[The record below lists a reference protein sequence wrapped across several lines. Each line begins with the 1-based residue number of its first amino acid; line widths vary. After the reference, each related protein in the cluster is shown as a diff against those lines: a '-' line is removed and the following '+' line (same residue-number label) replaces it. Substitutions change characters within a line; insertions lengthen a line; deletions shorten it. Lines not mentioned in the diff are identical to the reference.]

1 MGRRVR
7 VRYAPSP
14 TGYLHIGGA
23 RTALFNYLFAKH
35 YDGDFIVRIED
46 TDTKRNIKEGIS
58 SQLDNLRWLGVIPDE
73 TIDTENQ
80 NFAPYQQTKRLSIY
94 HDYCNKLVESGK
106 AYKCYCTIEEL
117 NHEREI
123 QKEKGI
129 MAPKYNRK
137 CLNNPPRD
145 RKEFTVRLKI
155 PQSQKYSWTD
165 MVRGFVEVDT
175 NDVDDFVIMKNNS
188 IPTYNFAVVVD
199 DYLMQIT
206 HVLRGEEHITNTVKQ
221 LILFNY
227 FGYTPPK
234 FAHLTLIVDE
244 SKKKLSKRN
253 SGELLQYVK
262 EYKDMGYL
270 PDALFNYLSLLGW
283 SPGTEEEMFSVSKL
297 IEIFDENKWSKSAS
311 TYDVKKVNW
320 FNKIYMNKLT
330 DDEYI
335 CFTMPFYNSK
345 YKDRNKKNDWIRK
358 MLLIFK
364 PQLEYGFQI
373 IELANL
379 FFIEDIE
386 LSSEEKT
393 FIQNQKSL
401 ITIKS
406 FFDFLPNY
414 KDKWEDVKIK
424 NLITDVKKETKNKG
438 KDLFWPIRLVASGQA
453 SGPELSK
460 TLELLGYENVL
471 KRFGDYK
478 KCLKK

>member
-1 MGRRVR
+1 MGKRVR

-14 TGYLHIGGA
+14 TGFLHIGGA

-35 YDGDFIVRIED
+35 YNGDFVVRIED
-46 TDTKRNIKEGIS
+46 TDTKRNIKEGIG

-73 TIDTENQ
+73 TIDTKNQ
-80 NFAPYQQTKRLSIY
+80 DFAPYQQTQRLSIY
-94 HDYCNKLVESGK
+94 HDYCNKLVEGGK
-106 AYKCYCTIEEL
+106 AYKCYCTVEEL
-117 NHEREI
+117 NEERII
-123 QKEKGI
+123 QKAKGVV
-129 MAPKYNRK
+129 APRYNRK
-137 CLNNPPRD
+137 CLNNPSRN

-155 PQSQKYSWTD
+155 PQKQKYSWID

-199 DYLMQIT
+199 DYLMEIT

-221 LILFNY
+221 LILFDY

-253 SGELLQYVK
+253 NGELLQYVK

-270 PDALFNYLSLLGW
+270 PNALFNYLSLLGW
-283 SPGTEEEMFSVSKL
+283 SPGNEEELFSVSKL
-297 IEIFDENKWSKSAS
+297 IEVFDENKWSKSSS

-335 CFTMPFYNSK
+335 SFTKPFYNSK
-345 YKDRNKKNDWIRK
+345 YKEKNKNNDWIEK
-358 MLLIFK
+358 MLLVFK

-373 IELANL
+373 IELADL
-379 FFIEDIE
+379 FFIEDIK
-386 LSSEEKT
+386 LSLEEKT
-393 FIQNQKSL
+393 FLQSQKSDV
-401 ITIKS
+401 TIKS
-406 FFDFLPNY
+406 FLGFLPNY
-414 KDKWEDVKIK
+414 KEKWEDTKIK
-424 NLITDVKKETKNKG
+424 NLITDVKNTTKNKG
-438 KDLFWPIRLVASGQA
+438 KDLFWPIRLIASGQA

-460 TLELLGYENVL
+460 TLELIGYKNVL
-471 KRFGDYK
+471 KRFGDYEKCSK
-478 KCLKK
+478 K